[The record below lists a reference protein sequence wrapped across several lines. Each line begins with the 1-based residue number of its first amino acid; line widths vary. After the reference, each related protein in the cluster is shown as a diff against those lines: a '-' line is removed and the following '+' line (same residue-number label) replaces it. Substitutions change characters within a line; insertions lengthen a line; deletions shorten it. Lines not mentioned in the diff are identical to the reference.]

1 MEGRCHT
8 GRSIMKGERGEQWMR
23 LCDLAAKEQDHEKFM
38 NLIEEIHRLL
48 MEKEERLKGQNSSQN
63 S

>member
-1 MEGRCHT
+1 
-8 GRSIMKGERGEQWMR
+8 MKGERGEQWMR
-23 LCDLAAKEQDHEKFM
+23 LCDPAAKEQDHEKFM